1 MQEPVVA
8 KPAATVADVAQVQQ
22 PSQMDMRQMMEAAQG
37 MQACMAGIDEA
48 TIQRL
53 RQRTQQM
60 EAEIGQLCRAGQ
72 PVAAQARALD
82 LGRQM
87 AGDPVFKTMQ
97 TCIARLPKLPMGQAE
112 SPLGQLYDDEPVDGN
127 PQSFCERFR

>member
-1 MQEPVVA
+1 MG
-8 KPAATVADVAQVQQ
+8 
-22 PSQMDMRQMMEAAQG
+22 QMMEAAQG

-53 RQRTQQM
+53 RQRTEQM
-60 EAEIGQLCRAGQ
+60 EADIGRLCRAGQ

-82 LGRQM
+82 LSRQM

-97 TCIARLPKLPMGQAE
+97 TCIAKLPKPPMGQPE
-112 SPLGQLYDDEPVDGN
+112 SPLGQLYVDDEPVN
-127 PQSFCERFR
+127 STPQSLCERFR